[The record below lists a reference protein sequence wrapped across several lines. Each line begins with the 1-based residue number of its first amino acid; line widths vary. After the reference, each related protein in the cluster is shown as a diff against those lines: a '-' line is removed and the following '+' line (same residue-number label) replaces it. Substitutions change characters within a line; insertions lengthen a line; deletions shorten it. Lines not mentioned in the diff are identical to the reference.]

1 MLASSFHSRRL
12 LFSSYSFSSSPSSPA
27 SRTRRDC
34 IVSSITNFG
43 RTITLLCCAVL
54 STPRSC
60 WSPVRAPDSPDC
72 STFIASRNAV
82 GASGISHWSSFS
94 LLRIGCV
101 YSLLLAILS
110 FPSEREEEISR
121 SSSAAYLQP
130 PRTILS
136 LYQHVILHWGLHE
149 STHH

>member
-1 MLASSFHSRRL
+1 MLASSFHSRRPLFFL
-12 LFSSYSFSSSPSSPA
+12 LFFLSSPSSPA
-27 SRTRRDC
+27 SRTRRDF
-34 IVSSITNFG
+34 IVLSITNFDS
-43 RTITLLCCAVL
+43 TIALLCCAVS

-60 WSPVRAPDSPDC
+60 WSPVRAPDSPDR

-82 GASGISHWSSFS
+82 GPSGISHWGSFS
-94 LLRIGCV
+94 PLRIGCV
-101 YSLLLAILS
+101 YGLLLVILS

-136 LYQHVILHWGLHE
+136 LYQHVVLHWGLHG